1 MHRLYLDTHTPL
13 PPLRSP
19 LLLDS
24 VQTLSKKALVIKCYV
39 ITISAYILFSFP
51 CMIVSAKKIR
61 NGEVTSEQL
70 VNLFVERI
78 K

>member
-1 MHRLYLDTHTPL
+1 MLCYNDISIYLV
-13 PPLRSP
+13 
-19 LLLDS
+19 LLS
-24 VQTLSKKALVIKCYV
+24 
-39 ITISAYILFSFP
+39 ISIYYK
-51 CMIVSAKKIR
+51 IVSAKKIR